1 MALETS
7 AEAPVPVRTVMQ
19 AVGGWISKLG
29 RIWVE
34 GQIAE
39 CKKRGNTV
47 FVTLRDPIAA
57 VSALGPSDWPW
68 WGGLGVKLHHHGV
81 GVVGSTDGV
90 VNVKFKTPQKVRA
103 VVSVNCE
110 QLWISIAER
119 DAFLTALS
127 EATKVPISDHLPF

>member
-7 AEAPVPVRTVMQ
+7 AEAPVPVPTVLQ

-47 FVTLRDPIAA
+47 FLTLRDPIAA
-57 VSALGPSDWPW
+57 VSAQ
-68 WGGLGVKLHHHGV
+68 VICTRQV
-81 GVVGSTDGV
+81 
-90 VNVKFKTPQKVRA
+90 FE
-103 VVSVNCE
+103 VVSPVEGARVVMFVRPDFNATRAP
-110 QLWISIAER
+110 SRSPRSKSER
-119 DAFLTALS
+119 WAWES
-127 EATKVPISDHLPF
+127 CWRGWRSYGWS